1 MLIPKSFKLSSVP
14 YLVRVTKSVRGPR
27 GSVGRVDYK
36 SRAIDIANVNYWTGA
51 KLPDKEISDTFWHE
65 VTHAIL
71 QDMGHPQ
78 YRDEKFV
85 TDFAKRLNEV
95 VLTAKL

>member
-1 MLIPKSFKLSSVP
+1 MLIPKSFKLGNLP
-14 YLVRVTKSVRGPR
+14 YKVQVTKSVRGPR

-36 SRAIDIANVNYWTGA
+36 SRTIDIANVNYWTGA
-51 KLPDKEISDTFWHE
+51 ELPDKEISDTFWHE

-71 QDMGHPQ
+71 ENMDHPL
-78 YRDEKFV
+78 YRDERFV
-85 TDFAKRLNEV
+85 TGFANRLNEV

>member
-1 MLIPKSFKLSSVP
+1 MLIPKSFNLGHLP
-14 YLVRVTKSVRGPR
+14 YKVQVAKSVRGPR

-36 SRAIDIANVNYWTGA
+36 SRTIDIANVNYWTGA

-71 QDMGHPQ
+71 DDMHHPL
-78 YRDEKFV
+78 YRDEAFV
-85 TDFAKRLNEV
+85 TAFANRLNEV

>member
-1 MLIPKSFKLSSVP
+1 MLIPKSFNLGHIP
-14 YLVRVTKSVRGPR
+14 YKVQVTKSVRGPR

-36 SRAIDIANVNYWTGA
+36 SRTIDIANVNYWTGA

-71 QDMGHPQ
+71 DDMNHPL
-78 YRDEKFV
+78 YRDERFV
-85 TDFAKRLNEV
+85 TAFANRLNEV
-95 VLTAKL
+95 VLTAQL

>member
-1 MLIPKSFKLSSVP
+1 MLIPKSFNLGHIP
-14 YLVRVTKSVRGPR
+14 YKVQVTKRVRGPR

-36 SRAIDIANVNYWTGA
+36 SRTIDIANVNYWTGE
-51 KLPDKEISDTFWHE
+51 KLPDKEVSDTFWHE

-71 QDMGHPQ
+71 EDMNHPL
-78 YRDEKFV
+78 YRDERFV
-85 TDFAKRLNEV
+85 TAFANRLNEV

>member
-1 MLIPKSFKLSSVP
+1 MLIPKAFKLGNIP
-14 YLVRVTKSVRGPR
+14 YKVQVAKSVRGPR

-36 SRAIDIANVNYWTGA
+36 SRTIDIANVDYWTGA

-71 QDMGHPQ
+71 EDMDHPM
-78 YRDEKFV
+78 YRDETFV
-85 TDFAKRLNEV
+85 TLFANRLNEV

>member
-1 MLIPKSFKLSSVP
+1 MLIPKSFNLGNIP
-14 YLVRVTKSVRGPR
+14 YKVQVAKSVRGPR

-36 SRAIDIANVNYWTGA
+36 SRTIDIANVNYWTGE
-51 KLPDKEISDTFWHE
+51 KLPDKEVSDTFRHE

-71 QDMGHPQ
+71 EDMNHPLH
-78 YRDEKFV
+78 RDERFV
-85 TDFAKRLNEV
+85 TAFANRLNEV

>member
-1 MLIPKSFKLSSVP
+1 MLIPKSFNLGHLP
-14 YLVRVTKSVRGPR
+14 YKVQVVKSVRGPR

-36 SRAIDIANVNYWTGA
+36 SRTIDIANVNYWTGA

-71 QDMGHPQ
+71 DDMNHPL
-78 YRDEKFV
+78 YRDEAFV
-85 TDFAKRLNEV
+85 TAFANRLNEV